1 METDA
6 EGGDLLISDH
16 WSDSSCMH
24 LVSFYEDDIW
34 LFLNRR
40 YNKKYSLDATS
51 SFEKRIYNNQRE
63 FVVNIIFV

>member
-1 METDA
+1 VNIVRVILDFKFNCLHTRSSYEVIRMKTDA

-34 LFLNRR
+34 LFF
-40 YNKKYSLDATS
+40 KSK
-51 SFEKRIYNNQRE
+51 
-63 FVVNIIFV
+63 V